1 MPTCSAV
8 AKRAPMRNL
17 AWWLLLSAVV
27 IILDQLSKLWVVDAF
42 SFAESRLVTSF
53 FNLVLAHNSG
63 AAFSFLAGAGGW
75 QRLFFITVASV
86 ASAVILYL
94 LRKHARQMLFSL
106 ALSLVLGGALGNL
119 IDRIRWGYVV
129 DFLDFHYGGY
139 HWPAFN
145 VADMA
150 ITGGVILLILD
161 SLRKPGAGKP

>member
-1 MPTCSAV
+1 
-8 AKRAPMRNL
+8 MRNWS
-17 AWWLLLSAVV
+17 WWLLLSAVV
-27 IILDQLSKLWVVDAF
+27 IILDQLSKHWVVEAF
-42 SFAESRLVTSF
+42 SFAEILPVTSF

-63 AAFSFLAGAGGW
+63 AAFSFLASAGGW
-75 QRLFFITVASV
+75 QRLFFITVATV

-94 LRKHARQMLFSL
+94 MRKHARQMLFSL

-129 DFLDFHYGGY
+129 DFLDFYYGGY

-150 ITGGVILLILD
+150 ITGGVILLVLD
-161 SLRKPGAGKP
+161 SLRKPGADKP

>member
-1 MPTCSAV
+1 MRDWRLWLIPSA
-8 AKRAPMRNL
+8 L
-17 AWWLLLSAVV
+17 V
-27 IILDQLSKLWVVDAF
+27 IVLDQFTKNWVVDAF
-42 SFAESRLVTSF
+42 SFAETRPVTSF

-75 QRLFFITVASV
+75 QRVFFIVVASV

-94 LRKHARQMLFSL
+94 LRKHGQQTLFSL

-129 DFLDFHYGGY
+129 DFLDFYYGNY

-150 ITGGVILLILD
+150 ITGGVILLVLD
-161 SLRKPGAGKP
+161 SMRKPMDKKS

>member
-1 MPTCSAV
+1 
-8 AKRAPMRNL
+8 MRNWRL
-17 AWWLLLSAVV
+17 WLLLSALV
-27 IILDQLSKLWVVDAF
+27 IALDQLTKHWIVQAF
-42 SFAESRLVTSF
+42 GFGESSAITSF

-75 QRLFFITVASV
+75 QRLFFILVASA

-94 LRKHARQMLFSL
+94 LRKHGQQTLFAL

-129 DFLDFHYGGY
+129 DFLDFYYGNH

-150 ITGGVILLILD
+150 ITGGVILLVWD
-161 SLRKPGAGKP
+161 SMRKPVDNKS